1 LQQPSQDVQQS
12 VQLVQHLSPQ
22 QPSGQ
27 QPSVQ
32 QPSVQQPS
40 VQQPSVQQLTPHEK
54 ACFTTGLECVAAD
67 SDAREIN
74 AENTNLYMIQ
84 IL

>member
-1 LQQPSQDVQQS
+1 MASENRLPVTGHLQQPLHDVQQPG
-12 VQLVQHLSPQ
+12 QLGQHLSPQ

-32 QPSVQQPS
+32 Q
-40 VQQPSVQQLTPHEK
+40 LTPHET
-54 ACFTTGLECVAAD
+54 ACFTTGLECVATD

-74 AENTNLYMIQ
+74 ADKANLYMIQ